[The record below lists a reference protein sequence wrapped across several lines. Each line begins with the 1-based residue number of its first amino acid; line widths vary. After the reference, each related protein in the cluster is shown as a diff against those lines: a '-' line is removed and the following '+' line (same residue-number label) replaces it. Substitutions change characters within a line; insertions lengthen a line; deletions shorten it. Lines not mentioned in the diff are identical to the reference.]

1 MFHAIR
7 QQAITWANVGPDLC
21 CNIVSPGH
29 NELTHWGPEKMANI
43 LQTFSN
49 VSSQLL
55 YFY

>member
-49 VSSQLL
+49 VSSQVL